1 LQILKGGECA
11 MNVERCIAGVF
22 VGVGA
27 IFLIYRGD
35 TTAGVGLLGTMV
47 GFFVGEKNG
56 ARNAQKAQP

>member
-1 LQILKGGECA
+1 MQILKGGEYA
-11 MNVERCIAGVF
+11 LNMERCLAGVF

-27 IFLIYRGD
+27 IVLIYKGEV
-35 TTAGVGLLGTMV
+35 AIGASLLGTMV